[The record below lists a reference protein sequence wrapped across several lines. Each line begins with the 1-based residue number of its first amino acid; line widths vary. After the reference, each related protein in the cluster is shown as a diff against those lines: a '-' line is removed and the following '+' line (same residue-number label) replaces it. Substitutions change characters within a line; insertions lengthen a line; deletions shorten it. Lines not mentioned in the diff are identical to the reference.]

1 MGRSIISLA
10 GLILFSTLLGC
21 ATVQPAKTPME
32 MASEPEARLTLGP
45 GDVLDIKFYYA
56 PELNESQTVRPDG
69 KITLQ
74 LIGEVA
80 VKGKAPAEL
89 QEELV
94 RAYTAQLKKPEIA
107 VIVRSLSDRRVYVGG
122 EVRTP
127 GLIHMPGRLTA
138 LEAILQAGGFNTRS
152 AEIRNVVLIR
162 HKDGKRYGAALD
174 FSEALEGKEGKPI
187 YLEPYDIVYVPR
199 TTITKVNLWID
210 QYLNK
215 MIPRIGLT
223 YHRPWGDGTVGIDT
237 TTTVFVP

>member
-94 RAYTAQLKKPEIA
+94 RAYTGAIKEA
-107 VIVRSLSDRRVYVGG
+107 GNRR
-122 EVRTP
+122 
-127 GLIHMPGRLTA
+127 
-138 LEAILQAGGFNTRS
+138 
-152 AEIRNVVLIR
+152 
-162 HKDGKRYGAALD
+162 
-174 FSEALEGKEGKPI
+174 
-187 YLEPYDIVYVPR
+187 
-199 TTITKVNLWID
+199 
-210 QYLNK
+210 
-215 MIPRIGLT
+215 
-223 YHRPWGDGTVGIDT
+223 HRPESQRPEGIRRRGSQNPGPYPHAWAAHGAGSHPAGRR
-237 TTTVFVP
+237 F